1 MSNTNPIID
10 NIRKALNRLPN
21 DTVSNKPAILKPR
34 ISGSQESELDM
45 LIVEINKLSGFA
57 RRITMDQVESELL
70 NLTKVEKITKTLLW
84 DTPWLNQFNARKFLE
99 SNNIEIIPNN
109 SSKDKLA
116 QCELGITEA
125 DFALPETGT
134 LVLLSSQ
141 SKPRTTSLL
150 PRVHLVLLNP
160 QAVVPDLHQVFASTR
175 DNPYTVFI
183 TGPSR
188 TSDIELITTLGVHGP
203 KSLYV
208 WIIC

>member
-1 MSNTNPIID
+1 MSNANPIIV

-21 DTVSNKPAILKPR
+21 DTVSYRPAILNSR
-34 ISGSQESELDM
+34 IPGSQVTELDM
-45 LIVEINKLSGFA
+45 LIAEINKLSGLA
-57 RRITMDQVESELL
+57 RRITLDQIENELL
-70 NLTKVEKITKTLLW
+70 NLIKVEKITKTVFW
-84 DTPWLNQFNARKFLE
+84 DSPWLNQFKLKNLLE

-109 SSKDKLA
+109 FLKDKLA
-116 QCELGITEA
+116 LCELGITEV

-134 LVLLSSQ
+134 LVLFSSL

-150 PRVHLVLLNP
+150 PRVHLALLNP
-160 QAVVPDLHQVFASTR
+160 QVLVPDLHQVFESAR
-175 DNPYTVFI
+175 YRPYMVFI

-208 WIIC
+208 WAVC